1 MYSPDF
7 LIAVARVLNDEG
19 GYVSD
24 PSDSGGE
31 TNFGISKRSYPNED
45 IKGMTAERATEI
57 YWNDFWLKYGFDK
70 LKGFIAAKV
79 FNLSVVM
86 GASSA
91 IICLQRALRAC
102 GVFNPAED
110 GVLALATV
118 HTVNSCSNT
127 EALLS
132 ALRSEAAG
140 YFRTIAHDN
149 AARTAFLKGWL
160 IRAYR

>member
-1 MYSPDF
+1 MYSSDF

-24 PSDSGGE
+24 PSDLGGE
-31 TNFGISKRSYPNED
+31 TNFGISKRSFPNED

-70 LKGFIAAKV
+70 LKGFIAVKV
-79 FNLSVVM
+79 FNLAVVM
-86 GASSA
+86 GPSHAVT
-91 IICLQRALRAC
+91 CLQRALRAC
-102 GVFNPAED
+102 GVFNPVED
-110 GVLALATV
+110 GVLSLATT

-140 YFRTIAHDN
+140 YFRLIAKEGSP
-149 AARTAFLKGWL
+149 FLKGWL